1 MTHCIPSTAR
11 NGQCD
16 IAVDRHGFHIATSSH
31 IHDHKCGPHPT
42 QKKTKVTSGSLTT
55 AFESSLLFLPSPPS
69 SPLLLL
75 SPYFC
80 ISFRFLFCSLTHS
93 LLIPPAPHPSP
104 SWYSSERYICVYH
117 NSSFCCRHV
126 GTGTPPSPAPSHTPL
141 SQKYVHTDT
150 TWYVSS
156 RRGDSHQGD
165 TVKCSSGVRLQ

>member
-55 AFESSLLFLPSPPS
+55 AFESSLLFLLSPPS
-69 SPLLLL
+69 SPLFLL

-80 ISFRFLFCSLTHS
+80 ISLRFLFCSLTHS
-93 LLIPPAPHPSP
+93 SSP
-104 SWYSSERYICVYH
+104 QL
-117 NSSFCCRHV
+117 
-126 GTGTPPSPAPSHTPL
+126 HTPHRHGTAANVTSVSTTTL
-141 SQKYVHTDT
+141 LFVADMLAPVLPPPLHLHTLHSHRST
-150 TWYVSS
+150 STLTPHGTCLLA
-156 RRGDSHQGD
+156 RG
-165 TVKCSSGVRLQ
+165 TVTKVTL